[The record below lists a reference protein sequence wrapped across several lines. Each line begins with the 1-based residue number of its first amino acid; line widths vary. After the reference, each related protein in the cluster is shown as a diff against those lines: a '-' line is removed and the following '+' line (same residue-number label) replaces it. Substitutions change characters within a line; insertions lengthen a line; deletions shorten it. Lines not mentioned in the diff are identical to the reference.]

1 MKRKMWAAA
10 LAASMVMTAFSGM
23 TVSAA
28 EADSDL
34 SRNTYHLILVRRDKS
49 STGTGCI

>member
-34 SRNTYHLILVRRDKS
+34 SGTLTILSWYDRDKS